1 MNNSTRKKKKNEE
14 LIESYRQETEKGR
27 KEIEDLKTR

>member
-1 MNNSTRKKKKNEE
+1 MNNSARKKKNEE